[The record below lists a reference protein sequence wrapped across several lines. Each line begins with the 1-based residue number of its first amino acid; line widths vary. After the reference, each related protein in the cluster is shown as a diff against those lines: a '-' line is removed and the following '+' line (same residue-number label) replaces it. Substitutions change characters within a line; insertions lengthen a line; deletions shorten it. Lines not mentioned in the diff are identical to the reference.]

1 MESSR
6 VYSSTAQRV
15 AESGK
20 ARPRT
25 SNSNGDD
32 FPRASRDFSAYLTTR
47 LIRRRYTLGLCL
59 IALLSICSGVFTHV
73 IVAAQ
78 EHNANVVN
86 IAGRQRMLSQRS
98 ALFAQL
104 LIGASA
110 AQWSVRQLELKEAL
124 ELMERSHEALSQGN
138 AAMDLPAPSSVELR
152 NMYFAAPLEVD
163 RQLRAFIASGRAIL
177 AVDRSTLTPDNADL
191 QAMLSA
197 SSQSLLSALDA
208 VTNRYASENQM
219 QMKTLQLVETTV
231 VGLLLVALL
240 LEVLLIFRPMEL
252 EVGRRSTELVQAYDE
267 TIEGWS
273 RALDLRD
280 HETEGHS
287 IRVTEMTYR
296 LAQLVGMGAEELAHV
311 RRGALLHDIGK
322 VGIPDA
328 ILLKPAQLSEAE
340 WEVMRRHPTYAG
352 DLLRPIA
359 FLRPALDIPLHHHE
373 RWDGTGYPSGLH
385 STDIP
390 YAARLFAV
398 VDIWDALSSKRPYRA
413 AWSAVRVR
421 EHISGLAGSHLD
433 PEAVALFLAHEPT
446 ILAGLYSERVEGEFQ
461 IG

>member
-1 MESSR
+1 MKNSK
-6 VYSSTAQRV
+6 VYSSPAQRMVKSGV
-15 AESGK
+15 AQRRIS
-20 ARPRT
+20 
-25 SNSNGDD
+25 SNSDD
-32 FPRASRDFSAYLTTR
+32 ALAEDTREASRDFSAYLTTR

-110 AQWSVRQLELKEAL
+110 GEWTARQLELRKAL
-124 ELMERSHEALSQGN
+124 DLMERSHEALSKGD
-138 AAMDLPAPSSVELR
+138 APTELPAPTSVELK

-163 RQLRAFIASGRAIL
+163 RQVRDFIASGRAIL
-177 AVDRSTLTPDNADL
+177 AVGGSALKPDNPDL
-191 QAMLSA
+191 RAMLSA
-197 SSQSLLSALDA
+197 SSQPLLSALDA
-208 VTNRYASENQM
+208 VTNRYAAESQL
-219 QMKTLQLVETTV
+219 QMKTLQLIETAV

-240 LEVLLIFRPMEL
+240 LESLLIFRPMER
-252 EVGRRSTELVQAYDE
+252 EVGQRSAALVQAYDE

-296 LAQLVGMGAEELAHV
+296 LAQLVGMSAEDLPHV

-340 WEVMRRHPTYAG
+340 WEIMRRHPTYAG

-373 RWDGTGYPSGLH
+373 RWDGTGYPAGL
-385 STDIP
+385 SQNAIP
-390 YAARLFAV
+390 FAARLFAV
-398 VDIWDALSSKRPYRA
+398 VDIWDALSSKRPYRE
-413 AWSAVRVR
+413 AWSATRVR
-421 EHISGLAGSHLD
+421 EHISSLAGSHLD
-433 PEAVALFLAHEPT
+433 PTAVALFLTHET
-446 ILAGLYSERVEGEFQ
+446 TVLAGLYSDSS
-461 IG
+461 

>member
-1 MESSR
+1 M
-6 VYSSTAQRV
+6 AQRV
-15 AESGK
+15 AQSGVNISG
-20 ARPRT
+20 AAQPR
-25 SNSNGDD
+25 SSSSDGDAI
-32 FPRASRDFSAYLTTR
+32 PQPPRDFSAYLTTR

-59 IALLSICSGVFTHV
+59 IAVLSICSGVFFHV

-86 IAGRQRMLSQRS
+86 VAGRQRMLSQRS

-104 LIGASA
+104 LTSASA
-110 AQWSVRQLELKEAL
+110 AEWIARQLELKKAL
-124 ELMERSHEALSQGN
+124 DLMERSHEALSKGD
-138 AAMDLPAPSSVELR
+138 AAMDLPAPTSVELK
-152 NMYFAAPLEVD
+152 NMYFAAPLQVD
-163 RQLRAFIASGRAIL
+163 RQVREFIAMGRAVL
-177 AVDRSTLTPDNADL
+177 ALERSRLSSDNPDL

-197 SSQSLLSALDA
+197 SSQPLLSALDA
-208 VTNRYASENQM
+208 VTRRYAVENQM
-219 QMKTLQLVETTV
+219 QMRTLQLIETAV

-240 LEVLLIFRPMEL
+240 LEALLIFRPLEL
-252 EVGRRSTELVQAYDE
+252 EVGRRSTELVEAYDE

-296 LAQLVGMGAEELAHV
+296 LAQLVGMSAENLAHV

-328 ILLKPAQLSEAE
+328 ILLKPAQLSENE

-373 RWDGTGYPSGLH
+373 RWDGAGYPSGLCG
-385 STDIP
+385 TDIP
-390 YAARLFAV
+390 FAARLFAV
-398 VDIWDALSSKRPYRA
+398 VDIWDALSSKRPYRE
-413 AWSAVRVR
+413 AWPATRVR

-433 PEAVALFLAHEPT
+433 PQAVALFLAHEPT
-446 ILAGLYSERVEGEFQ
+446 ILAGLYSD
-461 IG
+461 